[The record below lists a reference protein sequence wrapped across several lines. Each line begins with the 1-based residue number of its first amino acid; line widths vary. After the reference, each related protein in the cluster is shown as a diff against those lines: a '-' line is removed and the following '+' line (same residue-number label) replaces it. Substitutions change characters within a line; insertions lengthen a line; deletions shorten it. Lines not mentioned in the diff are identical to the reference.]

1 VVSAPTTTELR
12 RETLNMGLYVSIT
25 LLAALTVTGDGNGS
39 EDVLAIVWGTTIGL
53 ALAHWFAFD
62 LAVRLVDPHPQPSH
76 VTRELLFEL
85 LGAFAVAVLATVTL
99 LLAPQ
104 HLERQAVRAVMVG
117 AIGTVTFVDAR
128 AYGSSWRR
136 ATAAGAIALVLAA
149 TVAGVKHELT
159 H

>member
-1 VVSAPTTTELR
+1 
-12 RETLNMGLYVSIT
+12 MGLYVSIT
-25 LLAALTVTGDGNGS
+25 LLAALAVTGDGDGS

-62 LAVRLVDPHPQPSH
+62 LVVRLVDPTPQPSH

-85 LGAFAVAVLATVTL
+85 LGAFAVALLATVTL
-99 LLAPQ
+99 VLAPQ

-117 AIGTVTFVDAR
+117 AIGVVTLIEAR
-128 AYGSSWRR
+128 AYGASWRR
-136 ATAAGAIALVLAA
+136 AAATGGVALVLAA
-149 TVAGVKHELT
+149 MVAGVKHELT